1 MRSVVPI
8 ANLQRRIPE
17 AGRIR
22 TGAKTTASNGRELPT
37 ALPEFRFTSHD
48 AEALGQ
54 IAAMY
59 GGTVT
64 PWSDAKAAEGQ
75 FEVRTTAAEIRVV
88 LPPDPLGGTPLYEM
102 WGGGGCER
110 RCDGLTASILTQGPD
125 GLEPTDV
132 GCLCQSKGEMACKVV
147 TRLNVILPEVRFAG
161 VWRLDTHSWNAAQE
175 LPGMVDM
182 IQQMQGQGLSYA
194 TLALKHRRSVQAGKT
209 QKFIVPM
216 LGIPESIETLV
227 AGGSQLGS
235 LPPADLPPVGEIGPA
250 PAEESTAEVE
260 EHDEIVDA
268 EIVDEALS
276 GEELRDLV
284 VERGIKVL
292 DAVRAAQ
299 GFAESLGLDLPP
311 NLTAIDDR
319 ALSNAVAAWARAEVP
334 A

>member
-1 MRSVVPI
+1 MTIVGMSGI
-8 ANLQRRIPE
+8 AASLRGIDAASDQPGLL
-17 AGRIR
+17 AGVD
-22 TGAKTTASNGRELPT
+22 T
-37 ALPEFRFTSHD
+37 ALD
-48 AEALGQ
+48 AVRVSALGKK
-54 IAAMY
+54 
-59 GGTVT
+59 G
-64 PWSDAKAAEGQ
+64 
-75 FEVRTTAAEIRVV
+75 RVSE
-88 LPPDPLGGTPLYEM
+88 LM
-102 WGGGGCER
+102 
-110 RCDGLTASILTQGPD
+110 
-125 GLEPTDV
+125 
-132 GCLCQSKGEMACKVV
+132 SK
-147 TRLNVILPEVRFAG
+147 
-161 VWRLDTHSWNAAQE
+161 
-175 LPGMVDM
+175 
-182 IQQMQGQGLSYA
+182 
-194 TLALKHRRSVQAGKT
+194 
-209 QKFIVPM
+209 
-216 LGIPESIETLV
+216 
-227 AGGSQLGS
+227 LGS